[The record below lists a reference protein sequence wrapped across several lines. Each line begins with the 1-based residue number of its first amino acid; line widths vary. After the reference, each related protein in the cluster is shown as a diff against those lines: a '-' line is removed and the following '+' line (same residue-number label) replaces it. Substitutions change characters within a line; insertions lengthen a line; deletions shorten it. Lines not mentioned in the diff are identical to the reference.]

1 MDLSSKTRFRVYGIL
16 LLLFFTQAAAGL
28 PRQTGSWATT
38 AKQSPGIGASA
49 LPGAT
54 TQNQLRIRGKVT
66 DQSGAPLPG
75 VTVTIEGTTR
85 GVITDNDGTYAID
98 CKAGEKLVFSFVGM
112 ETQVIALTN
121 QTVIDVKLLEK
132 TEELEDVTVMAFG
145 RAKKESV
152 VSSISTVKVADLR
165 VPASN
170 LTTALAGK
178 IAGIISY
185 QTTGEPGADNA
196 QFFIRGVTTFGYKTS
211 PLILI
216 DGFESTTDDLA
227 RLQPDDIESFSV
239 MKDASA
245 TVMYGA
251 RSANGIISVVT
262 KAGREGAVKISV
274 RADVNLA
281 MPTRKIEFL
290 DGVSYMRLY
299 NEAQITRNP
308 TLGAYYDEQKIQA
321 TMRGEYPMIYP
332 NVKWYDA
339 LFNKSTVNEKAN
351 INISGGGKVATYFV
365 SGTME
370 HETGLL
376 KVDRRNN
383 FNNNIDI
390 TRTHIRSNVVFN
402 LSPTTTLDTRITG
415 RFERYTGPYESA
427 SEIYRQI
434 MWSNPVDF
442 PFTYEPDEAN
452 KYTEHVLF
460 GSTMVGG
467 EVKVNPYASMVRGY
481 EDRNETSI
489 TAQATLTQELDFITK
504 GLKVSL
510 KASANSWGKY
520 TSRRTYS
527 PYYYALE
534 SYNQIT
540 GEYSL
545 FALNP
550 TTGQAYLGDVEPGR
564 DASGQYY
571 YEGILN
577 WNREFGRHKI
587 GFTTV
592 AIAQENLGT
601 GGNSSSIYYTLPEK
615 NLGISG
621 RTTYDYDSRYF
632 VDFSY
637 GYNGSEKFTGSKQFG
652 FFPALAA
659 GWLVSNEPFFEP
671 YKNAVSALKI
681 KLSWGRGGNDAIAGR
696 EGRFFFLSDVELGGG
711 SYRWGNTFQN
721 YYQGYTVSRYANP
734 NITWEVSTKYN
745 AGLELSLFKAESLRF
760 QIDFFKDSRDNIYM
774 ERENFPAS
782 AGLEASISGNVGQVD
797 SHGIDASLDLE
808 HQFSKDFW
816 LTGRANFTYATNKYV
831 ELDEKNYPDEY
842 LKRKGHNIDQWWGL
856 IAERL
861 FVDQAEIDNSPHQDF
876 GEYMAGDIKYKDVN
890 GDGVVNDN
898 DRVAMGYPTKPE
910 IQIGAGLSVG
920 YKKFDFS
927 FFFQGNARV
936 SMFINPGVGGGD
948 DGAEGI
954 APLVSQRNAMPF
966 IADDYW
972 SETNPNPYAF
982 WPRLSTTTINNNLQ
996 QSSWWLRDVSFIRL
1010 KSAEMGYNFPVKK
1023 LKMENCR
1030 FYITCENLFVLSHF
1044 KLWDPEMGRKGIG
1057 YPPNRRYNFGIKLDF

>member
-16 LLLFFTQAAAGL
+16 LLLFFTQAATAL
-28 PRQTGSWATT
+28 PRQSGNRAAT
-38 AKQSPGIGASA
+38 AGQSPGIGASA
-49 LPGAT
+49 FSEVT
-54 TQNQLRIRGKVT
+54 NQNQLRIRGKVT

-85 GVITDNDGTYAID
+85 GVITDTDGTYSID
-98 CKAGEKLVFSFVGM
+98 CKAGEKLVFSFVGT
-112 ETQVIALTN
+112 ETQIIALTN

-152 VSSISTVKVADLR
+152 VSSISTVKVAELR
-165 VPASN
+165 LPASN

-196 QFFIRGVTTFGYKTS
+196 QFFVRGVTTFGYKTS

-262 KAGREGAVKISV
+262 KAGREGVVKISV

-339 LFNKSTVNEKAN
+339 LFNKSTVNEKGN
-351 INISGGGKVATYFV
+351 INISGGGKVATYYV

-427 SEIYRQI
+427 GEIYRQI

-442 PFTYEPDEAN
+442 PFIYEPDEAN

-460 GSTMVGG
+460 GSTLVGG
-467 EVKVNPYASMVRGY
+467 SVKVNPYASMVRGY

-489 TAQATLTQELDFITK
+489 TAQATLTQELGFITK
-504 GLKVSL
+504 GLKISL

-550 TTGQAYLGDVEPGR
+550 TTGRAYLGDVEPGR

-577 WNREFGRHKI
+577 WNREFGKHKV

-592 AIAQENLGT
+592 AIAQENLVT

-621 RTTYDYDSRYF
+621 RTTYDYGSRYF

-659 GWLVSNEPFFEP
+659 GWMVSNEKFFEP
-671 YKNAVSALKI
+671 YKNAVSALKL

-721 YYQGYTVSRYANP
+721 YYQGYRVSRYANP

-745 AGLELSLFKAESLRF
+745 AGVELSLFKNESVRI
-760 QIDFFKDSRDNIYM
+760 QADFFKDIRDKIYM
-774 ERENFPAS
+774 VRENFPAS
-782 AGLEASISGNVGQVD
+782 SGLEASISGNVGKVE

-890 GDGVVNDN
+890 SDGVVNNN
-898 DRVAMGYPTKPE
+898 DRVPMGYPTKPE
-910 IQIGAGLSVG
+910 IQFGAGLSVG
-920 YKKFDFS
+920 YKKFDLS

-936 SMFINPGVGGGD
+936 SMFINPGVGGGN
-948 DGAEGI
+948 DGSEGI
-954 APLVSQRNAMPF
+954 APLVGQRNAMPI
-966 IADDYW
+966 IARDYW

-996 QSSWWLRDVSFIRL
+996 QSSWWLRDVSFLRL
-1010 KSAEMGYNFPVKK
+1010 KTVELGYNFPAKRFK
-1023 LKMENCR
+1023 LENCR
-1030 FYITCENLFVLSHF
+1030 LYLTCENLFVLSRF

-1057 YPPNRRYNFGIKLDF
+1057 YPPNRRFNVGFKLDF

>member
-1 MDLSSKTRFRVYGIL
+1 M
-16 LLLFFTQAAAGL
+16 
-28 PRQTGSWATT
+28 PRQSGNRAAT
-38 AKQSPGIGASA
+38 AGQSPGIGASA
-49 LPGAT
+49 FSEVT
-54 TQNQLRIRGKVT
+54 NQNQLRIRGKVT

-85 GVITDNDGTYAID
+85 GVITDTDGTYSID
-98 CKAGEKLVFSFVGM
+98 CKAGEKLVFSFVGT
-112 ETQVIALTN
+112 ETQIIALTN

-132 TEELEDVTVMAFG
+132 TEELEDVTGMAFG
-145 RAKKESV
+145 RATKESV
-152 VSSISTVKVADLR
+152 ASSISTVKVAELR
-165 VPASN
+165 LPASN

-196 QFFIRGVTTFGYKTS
+196 QFFVRGVTTFGYKTS

-262 KAGREGAVKISV
+262 KAGREGVVKISV

-339 LFNKSTVNEKAN
+339 LFNKSTVNEKGN
-351 INISGGGKVATYFV
+351 INISGGGKVATYYV

-427 SEIYRQI
+427 GEIYRQI

-442 PFTYEPDEAN
+442 PFIYEPDEAN

-460 GSTMVGG
+460 GSTLVGG
-467 EVKVNPYASMVRGY
+467 SVKVNPYASMVRGY

-489 TAQATLTQELDFITK
+489 TAQATLTQELGFITK
-504 GLKVSL
+504 GLKISL

-550 TTGQAYLGDVEPGR
+550 TTGRAYLGDVEPGR

-577 WNREFGRHKI
+577 WNREFGKHKV

-592 AIAQENLGT
+592 AIAQENLVT

-621 RTTYDYDSRYF
+621 RTTYDYGSRYF

-659 GWLVSNEPFFEP
+659 GWMVSNEKFFEP
-671 YKNAVSALKI
+671 YKNAVSALKL

-721 YYQGYTVSRYANP
+721 YYQGYRVSRYANP

-745 AGLELSLFKAESLRF
+745 AGVELSLFKNESVRI
-760 QIDFFKDSRDNIYM
+760 QADFFKDIRDKIYM
-774 ERENFPAS
+774 VRENFPAS
-782 AGLEASISGNVGQVD
+782 SGLEASISGNVGKVE

-890 GDGVVNDN
+890 SDGVVNNN
-898 DRVAMGYPTKPE
+898 DRVPMGYPTKPE
-910 IQIGAGLSVG
+910 IQFGAGLSVG
-920 YKKFDFS
+920 YKKFDLS

-936 SMFINPGVGGGD
+936 SMFINPGVGGGN
-948 DGAEGI
+948 DGSEGI
-954 APLVSQRNAMPF
+954 APLVGQRNAMPI
-966 IADDYW
+966 IARDYW

-996 QSSWWLRDVSFIRL
+996 QSSWWLRDVSFLRL
-1010 KSAEMGYNFPVKK
+1010 KTVELGYNFPAKRFK
-1023 LKMENCR
+1023 LENCR
-1030 FYITCENLFVLSHF
+1030 LYLTCENLFVLSRF

-1057 YPPNRRYNFGIKLDF
+1057 YPPNRRFNVGFKLDF

>member
-16 LLLFFTQAAAGL
+16 LLLFFTQAAAAL
-28 PRQTGSWATT
+28 PRQSGNRAVT
-38 AKQSPGIGASA
+38 AGQSPGIGASA
-49 LPGAT
+49 FPEVT
-54 TQNQLRIRGKVT
+54 NQNQLRVRGKVT

-85 GVITDNDGTYAID
+85 GVITDTDGTYSID
-98 CKAGEKLVFSFVGM
+98 RKAGEKLVFSFVGM
-112 ETQVIALTN
+112 ETQIIALTN

-152 VSSISTVKVADLR
+152 VSSISTVKVAELR
-165 VPASN
+165 LPASN

-196 QFFIRGVTTFGYKTS
+196 QFFVRGVTTFGYKTS

-262 KAGREGAVKISV
+262 KAGREGVVKISV

-332 NVKWYDA
+332 NVMWYDA
-339 LFNKSTVNEKAN
+339 LFNKSTVNEKGN
-351 INISGGGKVATYFV
+351 INISGGGKVATYYV

-427 SEIYRQI
+427 GEIYRQI

-442 PFTYEPDEAN
+442 PFIYEPDEAN

-460 GSTMVGG
+460 GSTLVGG
-467 EVKVNPYASMVRGY
+467 SVKVNPYASMVRGY

-489 TAQATLTQELDFITK
+489 TAQATLTQELGFITK
-504 GLKVSL
+504 GLKISL

-550 TTGQAYLGDVEPGR
+550 TTGRAYLGDVEPGR

-577 WNREFGRHKI
+577 WNREFGKHKV

-592 AIAQENLGT
+592 AIAQENLVT

-621 RTTYDYDSRYF
+621 RTTYDYSSRYF

-659 GWLVSNEPFFEP
+659 GWMVSNEKFFEP
-671 YKNAVSALKI
+671 YKNAVSALKL

-721 YYQGYTVSRYANP
+721 YYQGYRVSRYANP

-745 AGLELSLFKAESLRF
+745 AGVELSLFKNESVRI
-760 QIDFFKDSRDNIYM
+760 QADFFKDIRDKIYM
-774 ERENFPAS
+774 VRENFPAS
-782 AGLEASISGNVGQVD
+782 SGLEASISGNVGKVE

-831 ELDEKNYPDEY
+831 
-842 LKRKGHNIDQWWGL
+842 
-856 IAERL
+856 
-861 FVDQAEIDNSPHQDF
+861 
-876 GEYMAGDIKYKDVN
+876 
-890 GDGVVNDN
+890 
-898 DRVAMGYPTKPE
+898 
-910 IQIGAGLSVG
+910 
-920 YKKFDFS
+920 
-927 FFFQGNARV
+927 
-936 SMFINPGVGGGD
+936 
-948 DGAEGI
+948 
-954 APLVSQRNAMPF
+954 
-966 IADDYW
+966 
-972 SETNPNPYAF
+972 
-982 WPRLSTTTINNNLQ
+982 
-996 QSSWWLRDVSFIRL
+996 
-1010 KSAEMGYNFPVKK
+1010 
-1023 LKMENCR
+1023 
-1030 FYITCENLFVLSHF
+1030 
-1044 KLWDPEMGRKGIG
+1044 
-1057 YPPNRRYNFGIKLDF
+1057 

>member
-1 MDLSSKTRFRVYGIL
+1 MYCDRKEGGTLSSKLRIALLALCLLTGI
-16 LLLFFTQAAAGL
+16 QAVMAQEVTVSGVVRDENGG
-28 PRQTGSWATT
+28 PM
-38 AKQSPGIGASA
+38 
-49 LPGAT
+49 PGAT
-54 TQNQLRIRGKVT
+54 VIVKGTPR
-66 DQSGAPLPG
+66 G
-75 VTVTIEGTTR
+75 VT
-85 GVITDNDGTYAID
+85 TDVDGTFSISVKTTNVLEVSFIGYEPVTLEIGTNRKFDIQLKPTSTDID
-98 CKAGEKLVFSFVGM
+98 E
-112 ETQVIALTN
+112 
-121 QTVIDVKLLEK
+121 
-132 TEELEDVTVMAFG
+132 VTVVAFG
-145 RAKKESV
+145 RQKKESV
-152 VSSISTVKVADLR
+152 VASISTVNVSDLR

-262 KAGREGAVKISV
+262 KAGREGSVKISV
-274 RADVNLA
+274 RGDVNVA
-281 MPTRKIEFL
+281 MPTRNIDFL
-290 DGVSYMRLY
+290 DGVTYMRLY

-339 LFNKSTVNEKAN
+339 LFNKATVNEKSN

-376 KVDRRNN
+376 KVDKRNN

-390 TRTHIRSNVVFN
+390 TRTHIRSNVIFK

-415 RFERYTGPYESA
+415 RFERYTGPYETA

-442 PFTYEPDEAN
+442 PFTYEPDVAN
-452 KYTEHVLF
+452 QFTEHVLF
-460 GSTMVGG
+460 GSTLVGG
-467 EVKVNPYASMVRGY
+467 AVKVNPYASMVRGY

-489 TAQATLTQELDFITK
+489 TAQATLTQELGFITK

-534 SYNQIT
+534 NYNQIT
-540 GEYSL
+540 GDYTL

-550 TTGQAYLGDVEPGR
+550 TTGQAYLGDVTPGR

-571 YEGILN
+571 YEGILSWDRQFN
-577 WNREFGRHKI
+577 KHKI

-592 AIAQENLGT
+592 AIAQENLVT

-632 VDFSY
+632 LDFSY
-637 GYNGSEKFTGSKQFG
+637 GYNGSEKFTGTKQFG

-659 GWLVSNEPFFEP
+659 GWLVSNESFFEP
-671 YKNAVSALKI
+671 YKNMISMLKL

-696 EGRFFFLSDVELGGG
+696 EGRFFFLSDVSLGGG
-711 SYRWGNTFQN
+711 SYRWGNTFMN
-721 YYQGYTVSRYANP
+721 AYNGYSVSRYANP

-745 AGLELSLFKAESLRF
+745 AGFELSLLKNESIRL
-760 QIDFFKDSRDNIYM
+760 QVDFFKDNRDKIYM
-774 ERENFPAS
+774 VRENFPKS
-782 AGLEASISGNVGQVD
+782 AGLEASISGNVGKVE

-808 HQFSKDFW
+808 HQFNKDFW

-876 GEYMAGDIKYKDVN
+876 GGYMAGDIKYKDVN
-890 GDGVVNDN
+890 GDGVVNSN
-898 DRVAMGYPTKPE
+898 DRVPMGYPTKPE
-910 IQIGAGLSVG
+910 IQVGFGLSGG
-920 YKKFDFS
+920 YKKFDLS

-954 APLVSQRNAMPF
+954 APLVSNRNAMPF
-966 IADDYW
+966 IANDYW

-996 QSSWWLRDVSFIRL
+996 QSSWWLRDVSFLRL
-1010 KSAEMGYNFPVKK
+1010 KSVELGYNFPVEK
-1023 LKMENCR
+1023 LKLQNCR
-1030 FYITCENLFVLSHF
+1030 LYMTCENLFVLSGF

-1057 YPPNRRYNFGIKLDF
+1057 YPPNRRFNFGVKLDF

>member
-1 MDLSSKTRFRVYGIL
+1 
-16 LLLFFTQAAAGL
+16 L
-28 PRQTGSWATT
+28 PRQSGNRAAT
-38 AKQSPGIGASA
+38 AGQSPGIGASA
-49 LPGAT
+49 FSEVT
-54 TQNQLRIRGKVT
+54 NQNQLRIRGKVT

-85 GVITDNDGTYAID
+85 GVITDTDGTYSID
-98 CKAGEKLVFSFVGM
+98 CKAGEKLVFSFVGT
-112 ETQVIALTN
+112 ETQIIALTN

-152 VSSISTVKVADLR
+152 VSSISTVKVAELR
-165 VPASN
+165 LPASN

-196 QFFIRGVTTFGYKTS
+196 QFFVRGVTTFGYKTS

-262 KAGREGAVKISV
+262 KAGREGVVKISV

-339 LFNKSTVNEKAN
+339 LFNKSTVNEKGN
-351 INISGGGKVATYFV
+351 INISGGGKVATYYV

-427 SEIYRQI
+427 GEIYRQI

-442 PFTYEPDEAN
+442 PFIYEPDEAN

-460 GSTMVGG
+460 GSTLVGG
-467 EVKVNPYASMVRGY
+467 SVKVNPYASMVRGY

-489 TAQATLTQELDFITK
+489 TAQATLTQELGFITK
-504 GLKVSL
+504 GLKISL

-550 TTGQAYLGDVEPGR
+550 TTGRAYLGDVEPGR

-577 WNREFGRHKI
+577 WNREFGKHKV

-592 AIAQENLGT
+592 AIAQENLVT

-621 RTTYDYDSRYF
+621 RTTYDYGSRYF

-659 GWLVSNEPFFEP
+659 GWMVSNEKFFEP
-671 YKNAVSALKI
+671 YKNAVSALKL

-721 YYQGYTVSRYANP
+721 YYQGYRVSRYANP

-745 AGLELSLFKAESLRF
+745 AGVELSLFKNESVRI
-760 QIDFFKDSRDNIYM
+760 QADFFKDIRDKIYM
-774 ERENFPAS
+774 VRENFPAS
-782 AGLEASISGNVGQVD
+782 SGLEASISGNVGKVE

-890 GDGVVNDN
+890 SDGVVNNN
-898 DRVAMGYPTKPE
+898 DRVPMGYPTKPE
-910 IQIGAGLSVG
+910 IQFGAGLSVG
-920 YKKFDFS
+920 YKKFDLS

-936 SMFINPGVGGGD
+936 SMFINPGVGGGN
-948 DGAEGI
+948 DGSEGI
-954 APLVSQRNAMPF
+954 APLVGQRNAMPI
-966 IADDYW
+966 IARDYW

-996 QSSWWLRDVSFIRL
+996 QSSWWLRDVSFLRL
-1010 KSAEMGYNFPVKK
+1010 KTVELGYNFPAKPFK
-1023 LKMENCR
+1023 LENCR
-1030 FYITCENLFVLSHF
+1030 LYLTCENLFVLSRF

-1057 YPPNRRYNFGIKLDF
+1057 YPPNRRFNVGFKLDF